1 MNIHPEYNFQIAELF
16 IRLFAGI
23 LFLFQGYDKIFNI
36 KIANVINSFMNESE
50 RHHIIRPLVVAISY
64 FTSITE
70 FIGGLALILGLF
82 TNFALYFLGIDLI
95 LVCFAFSLMN
105 PIWDMKHVFPRFILI
120 IILLLIP
127 NEHNK
132 LSLDYIFISK

>member
-1 MNIHPEYNFQIAELF
+1 MLDNKFQITELL
-16 IRLFAGI
+16 IRLFTGV
-23 LFLFQGYDKIFNI
+23 LFVFQGYDKIFKI
-36 KIANVINSFMNESE
+36 KIPNVINSFMDESQ
-50 RHHIIRPLVVAISY
+50 RHHIARPLVVTISY
-64 FTSITE
+64 LTSTIE
-70 FIGGLALILGLF
+70 FICGISLILGLF
-82 TNFALYFLGIDLI
+82 TNYSLYLLGIDLL
-95 LVCFAFSLMN
+95 LVCIAFSLLN